1 MGKNRN
7 VVKLSLVNERGFS
20 MDGVAFTEGDDF
32 LEEMGS
38 RHYMDII
45 YYPTVNEYNGT
56 RSLQVVVKAWKF
68 R

>member
-20 MDGVAFTEGDDF
+20 MDGVVFTEGDDF

-38 RHYMDII
+38 SHHMDII